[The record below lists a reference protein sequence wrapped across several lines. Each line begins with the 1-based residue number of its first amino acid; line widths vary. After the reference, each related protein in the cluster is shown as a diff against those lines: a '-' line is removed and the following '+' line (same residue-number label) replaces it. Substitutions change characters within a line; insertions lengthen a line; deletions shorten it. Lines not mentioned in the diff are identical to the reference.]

1 MRIKISNFSEE
12 KEDSSTSNFNEK
24 ENIDDLMVEKIV
36 KIWYEKLKKLMNWI
50 RHQNLNWMNVL

>member
-36 KIWYEKLKKLMNWI
+36 KNLYEKLKKN
-50 RHQNLNWMNVL
+50 